1 MKVQT
6 NYKEGNLVKIR
17 SYNKSSICV
26 PTDILGRNGKQARE
40 YAMTSIPMGFGKSYI
55 GLEEKLGLIVQVVRN
70 KLDQPQGYQVQI
82 GQDVWFFKSVLADK
96 YFELVENNDDA
107 KRGSCKV

>member
-6 NYKEGNLVKIR
+6 NYKEGDLVKIK
-17 SYNKSSICV
+17 SYNQWSICV

-40 YAMTSIPMGFGKSYI
+40 YAMTAIPMGFGKSFM
-55 GLEEKLGLIVQVVRN
+55 GLEQKLGLIVQVIRN

-96 YFELVENNDDA
+96 YFEPVENNDDES
-107 KRGSCKV
+107 RRSCLV